1 MGRFPLRC
9 AVNRLAA
16 VFCLSLMSLPAAEPR
31 DFELIEAPAA
41 PVIGPDHP
49 DLAGNRYGFEGG
61 CVVKEAGVYHL
72 FTAEMA
78 GDPFWVKMRLAHWS
92 SPDARH
98 WRRVATLYETPGTIT
113 PGDSRFSLWAPMA
126 IFNADEDRWN
136 LFYIAYRPGSGDREG
151 LHMDGT
157 IWRAVSATPGRAGIA
172 GPYRDFGIVL
182 QPDAH
187 SQPWEG
193 QQGTDSFYPW
203 KVGNRWYGFY
213 GSHQH
218 WPVGPWLV
226 GLAEAPALAGPW
238 RRCDGLN
245 PSPIEPVFVENPVV
259 TRVGSKWVAVYDNC
273 AAGDTY
279 IPEGRHVGCS
289 VSDDGIHWP
298 KGRSL
303 AVQPPAGPAQ
313 WSEDIRTPLGLIAEE
328 DGTFTLLYTGQL
340 RGQKFWPVGLA
351 RYRVK

>member
-1 MGRFPLRC
+1 
-9 AVNRLAA
+9 
-16 VFCLSLMSLPAAEPR
+16 MSLTAAEPR
-31 DFELIEAPAA
+31 TFELIEAPDA

-49 DLAGNRYGFEGG
+49 DLAGNHYGFEGG

-78 GDPFWVKMRLAHWS
+78 GDPFWVKMKLAHWS
-92 SPDARH
+92 SSDARH

-113 PGDSRFSLWAPMA
+113 PGDTRFSLWAPMA
-126 IFNADEDRWN
+126 IFNSDEDRWN
-136 LFYIAYRPGSGDREG
+136 LFYIAYRPGKGDREG

-172 GPYRDFGIVL
+172 GPYRDDKIVL

-203 KVGNRWYGFY
+203 KVGAKWYGFY

-238 RRCDGLN
+238 RRCAGLN

-259 TRVGSKWVAVYDNC
+259 SRVGSQWAAVYDNC
-273 AAGDTY
+273 AAGSTY

-289 VSDDGIHWP
+289 FSADGVHWP
-298 KGRSL
+298 KGSDL
-303 AVQPPAGPAQ
+303 AVQPATGPAQ
-313 WSEDIRTPLGLIAEE
+313 WSEDIRTPLGLIAED

-351 RYRVK
+351 RLRLKTP

>member
-1 MGRFPLRC
+1 
-9 AVNRLAA
+9 
-16 VFCLSLMSLPAAEPR
+16 MSLPAAEPR

-126 IFNADEDRWN
+126 IFNADEDRWD

-259 TRVGSKWVAVYDNC
+259 TRIGSKWVAVYDNC

-298 KGRSL
+298 KGRNL

>member
-1 MGRFPLRC
+1 
-9 AVNRLAA
+9 
-16 VFCLSLMSLPAAEPR
+16 MSLPAAEPR
-31 DFELIEAPAA
+31 TFELIEAPDA

-78 GDPFWVKMRLAHWS
+78 GDPFWVKMKLAHWS

-113 PGDSRFSLWAPMA
+113 PGDTRFSLWAPMA

-136 LFYIAYRPGSGDREG
+136 LFYIAYRPGKGDREG

-172 GPYRDFGIVL
+172 GPYHDDKIVL

-187 SQPWEG
+187 SQSWEG

-203 KVGNRWYGFY
+203 KVGNKWYGFY

-238 RRCDGLN
+238 RRCAGLN

-259 TRVGSKWVAVYDNC
+259 SRVGSRWAAVYDNC
-273 AAGDTY
+273 AAGSSY

-289 VSDDGIHWP
+289 FSADGVHWP
-298 KGRSL
+298 KGSDL
-303 AVQPPAGPAQ
+303 AVQPASGPAQ
-313 WSEDIRTPLGLIAEE
+313 WSEDIRTPLGLIAED

-351 RYRVK
+351 RLRLKTP